1 MISNHLFSLTI
12 DNELIYIYII
22 SLLHRNNNRINSY
35 YTFVIKMHNTRI
47 LFAFLKLL
55 LLLLIL
61 LHKFIYLKLPQ
72 TGNQK
77 DSFQGQMDN

>member
-1 MISNHLFSLTI
+1 
-12 DNELIYIYII
+12 
-22 SLLHRNNNRINSY
+22 
-35 YTFVIKMHNTRI
+35 MHNTRI